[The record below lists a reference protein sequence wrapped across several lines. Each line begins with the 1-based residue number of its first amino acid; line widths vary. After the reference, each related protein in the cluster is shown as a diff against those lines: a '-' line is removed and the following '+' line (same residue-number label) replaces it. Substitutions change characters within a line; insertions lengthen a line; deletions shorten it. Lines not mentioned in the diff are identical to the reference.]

1 MIFARRRDVPLDTD
15 ASARFLPWLIA
26 FMVYLATLALAA
38 ALAVSNVTA
47 RWDSGLSGRLTVQVP
62 PPDPDASGPDQAARV
77 DAVLAALRATAG
89 VERARTLG
97 DEEMAELLEPW
108 LGELGTGAELPL
120 PTLIA
125 VTVDPQ
131 APPVT
136 GVLQDKLAARAP
148 GTQVDDHQRTLGRL
162 LEVARSL
169 QLLAVLVVTLVG
181 AAAVITIVFV
191 TRTGLSIHRNVI
203 ELLHLIGAHDAYIAR
218 QFQRHALR
226 LGLAGGLIGLALAA
240 ATLAALAQ
248 AVGGAAG
255 ALVPELSFAGW
266 QWGLLAAVPLATALV
281 AMVTARTTVLRTLA
295 QLS

>member
-1 MIFARRRDVPLDTD
+1 VIFARRRDVPLDTD

-62 PPDPDASGPDQAARV
+62 PPEAGAAGSDQAARV
-77 DAVLAALRATAG
+77 DAVLSALRATAG
-89 VERARTLG
+89 VERARKLG
-97 DEEMAELLEPW
+97 QREMAELLEPW
-108 LGELGTGAELPL
+108 LGEAAAGAELPL
-120 PTLIA
+120 PALIA

-131 APPVT
+131 APPAT
-136 GVLQDKLAARAP
+136 RVLQDKLAARAP

-169 QLLAVLVVTLVG
+169 QLLAILVVALVG

-226 LGLAGGLIGLALAA
+226 LGLGGGLIGLALAA

-248 AVGGAAG
+248 AVGGPAG

-266 QWGLLAAVPLATALV
+266 QWGLLGAVPLATALV